1 MLPWSYVN
9 IRSVFSTRHNDNIL
23 FIISNV
29 SFSTIYYFRMFVFRL
44 PIELPTLAWRSS
56 FEATVAIRTM
66 EKYFKEWKTAV
77 HIQREI
83 SRHVYY
89 FTKTGSGFT
98 NETVISTKFHL
109 SPILAG
115 RLEILLLFKYS
126 CYEKIKKFAQT
137 SYDYNFVGM
146 VIEDNTDAEDEM
158 TIDIHSFFIRR
169 TCKLDPTLA
178 LLKIFMIFRRQE
190 SHNRTCQKTRP
201 VLMLFFSTVTGLKY
215 YTHLNLLLCLFLATL
230 FLCSVG
236 Q

>member
-1 MLPWSYVN
+1 M
-9 IRSVFSTRHNDNIL
+9 
-23 FIISNV
+23 
-29 SFSTIYYFRMFVFRL
+29 
-44 PIELPTLAWRSS
+44 
-56 FEATVAIRTM
+56 VAIRTM
-66 EKYFKEWKTAV
+66 EEYFKERKTAV

-158 TIDIHSFFIRR
+158 TIDIHSFFIRTR
-169 TCKLDPTLA
+169 KLDPTLA
-178 LLKIFMIFRRQE
+178 LLKIFMIFRKQE
-190 SHNRTCQKTRP
+190 SDNRKRQKTRP
-201 VLMLFFSTVTGLKY
+201 VLLLFFSTVPVKSHGTKII
-215 YTHLNLLLCLFLATL
+215 YTSQFAFMSFPSHFVLMFCGTASLAL
-230 FLCSVG
+230 S
-236 Q
+236 